1 MIVIFVVL
9 EQTVM
14 LDKEKRLNEVAI
26 QTDNEGMFTHNW
38 NDMIENPKPHG
49 KSVYF
54 LVVTL

>member
-14 LDKEKRLNEVAI
+14 LNKEKRLNEVAI

-38 NDMIENPKPHG
+38 NDMIREP
-49 KSVYF
+49 
-54 LVVTL
+54 